1 MPGRVLEVEGGYEG
15 EDVGARSA
23 AGIIIVAKGVIALP
37 DTA

>member
-1 MPGRVLEVEGGYEG
+1 MPGRVLEVEGGYEC

-23 AGIIIVAKGVIALP
+23 AGIIIVARGIIALQ